1 MRDCERLCEATSGI
15 LRQTWSIPRRMP
27 VWLGGVS
34 VIGNRKPVASEQ
46 RHLVRQLFVDDRPD
60 GFRQLPK
67 ENPRG

>member
-1 MRDCERLCEATSGI
+1 
-15 LRQTWSIPRRMP
+15 MP

-34 VIGNRKPVASEQ
+34 VIGNQKPVASEQ
-46 RHLVRQLFVDDRPD
+46 RHLVRQLFIDDRPD